1 MMKKTTLAVVLAAMV
16 APMVPMAAS
25 AHQAGDFLLRAGAAT
40 VRPTTG
46 SDDVLGQG
54 SFSASNNTQ
63 LGLTFGYMVT
73 DNIGVELLAA
83 TPFRHKVSLSGQ
95 AVSGDIAT
103 VHHLPPTLMAQYYFG
118 DRQDKLRPYMGV
130 GVNYTTFFDEKF
142 NQKGKDTGL
151 SNLSL
156 KDSWGV
162 AAQAGL
168 DYNLDEHWML
178 NMSVWWMNIETKVRF
193 NDADGGNHSIDTRL
207 DPWVFMFGA
216 GYRF

>member
-1 MMKKTTLAVVLAAMV
+1 
-16 APMVPMAAS
+16 
-25 AHQAGDFLLRAGAAT
+25 
-40 VRPTTG
+40 
-46 SDDVLGQG
+46 
-54 SFSASNNTQ
+54 
-63 LGLTFGYMVT
+63 
-73 DNIGVELLAA
+73 
-83 TPFRHKVSLSGQ
+83 
-95 AVSGDIAT
+95 
-103 VHHLPPTLMAQYYFG
+103 MAQYYFG
-118 DRQDKLRPYMGV
+118 DKQDKLRPYLGV

-142 NQKGKDTGL
+142 NDNGKDAGL

-178 NMSVWWMNIETKVRF
+178 NMSVWWMNIETKTRF
-193 NDADGGNHSIDTRL
+193 DDAAGNHHSIDTRL

>member
-1 MMKKTTLAVVLAAMV
+1 MKKTTLVVLLGTMM
-16 APMVPMAAS
+16 APMLAS
-25 AHQAGDFLLRAGAAT
+25 AHQAGDFLFRAGTAT
-40 VRPTTG
+40 VRPNAG
-46 SDDVLGQG
+46 SDNVLGQG
-54 SFSASNNTQ
+54 SFNANNNTQ

-83 TPFRHKVSLSGQ
+83 TPFRHKVSLAGP
-95 AVSGDIAT
+95 AVNGDIAT
-103 VHHLPPTLMAQYYFG
+103 VRQLPPTLMAQYYFG
-118 DRQDKLRPYMGV
+118 EKQDKLRPYLGI

-142 NQKGKDTGL
+142 NDNGKNAGL
-151 SNLSL
+151 SNLDL

-162 AAQAGL
+162 AGQAGL

-193 NDADGGNHSIDTRL
+193 DAGDQHQSVDTRL

>member
-1 MMKKTTLAVVLAAMV
+1 MEWTMKKTTLVVLAAMM
-16 APMVPMAAS
+16 APMLAS
-25 AHQAGDFLLRAGAAT
+25 AHQAGDFLFRAGAAT
-40 VRPTTG
+40 VRPNAG

-54 SFSASNNTQ
+54 SFSADNNTQ

-83 TPFRHKVSLSGQ
+83 TPFRHKVGLNGK
-95 AVSGDIAT
+95 AVNGDIAT
-103 VHHLPPTLMAQYYFG
+103 VRDLPPSLMAQYYFG
-118 DRQDKLRPYMGV
+118 DKQDKLRPYLGL

-142 NQKGKDTGL
+142 NDNGKSAGL

-178 NMSVWWMNIETKVRF
+178 NMSVWWMNIETKTRF
-193 NDADGGNHSIDTRL
+193 DDADGNHHSIDTRL